1 MIDPRKRQLLQ
12 TLWTDGRLSR
22 WELHQKTGI
31 TPTRVGAAAD
41 ALLNEGLLRECTPE
55 VIGSGRP
62 RVPLEIDP
70 ARRHVIG
77 LAIVPGKVE
86 ACRLG
91 LRGTVIGR
99 PLAKSVADPSKL
111 ADAGAALISKLRSTE
126 TLGVGVSIPGFV
138 DPVER
143 TSLFSSAMGGGPTAT
158 LAPIYRAAG
167 NLPFVLENDM
177 HALAARWLLTHR
189 ADQHHDVLLVYIAD
203 GRFGAAMLIAGRP
216 NSGCAIGGNE
226 LGHSRFPIPTK
237 KCFCGHTGCL
247 ERIVSTDFLQGQDRI
262 LKTSKSA
269 ARWPADSTLSDRI
282 AKFEQ
287 TGNDLALDNVMGYLA
302 LALGNAVNFVRPHR
316 LVLVSQFVRN
326 VAFAQSMSRMTRA
339 MVLPGMVERVAF
351 DSWDQPARGSAETA
365 AWLGMAELLYGGWN

>member
-1 MIDPRKRQLLQ
+1 
-12 TLWTDGRLSR
+12 
-22 WELHQKTGI
+22 
-31 TPTRVGAAAD
+31 
-41 ALLNEGLLRECTPE
+41 
-55 VIGSGRP
+55 
-62 RVPLEIDP
+62 
-70 ARRHVIG
+70 VIG
-77 LAIVPGKVE
+77 LALVPGKVE

-99 PLAKSVADPSKL
+99 PLSKTVADPSKL
-111 ADAGAALISKLRSTE
+111 VDAGAALLSKLRNTE

-138 DPVER
+138 DPIER
-143 TSLFSSAMGGGPTAT
+143 TSLFSSALGGGPTAT
-158 LAPIYRAAG
+158 LAPIYRAVG
-167 NLPFVLENDM
+167 NLPIVLENDM

-189 ADQHHDVLLVYIAD
+189 ADQQHDVLLVYIAD

-226 LGHSRFPIPTK
+226 LGHSRFPIATK

-247 ERIVSTDFLQGQDRI
+247 ERI
-262 LKTSKSA
+262 
-269 ARWPADSTLSDRI
+269 

-287 TGNDLALDNVMGYLA
+287 TGDDIALDNVMGYLA

-326 VAFAQSMSRMTRA
+326 VTFAETMSRLTRA
-339 MVLPGMVERVAF
+339 MVLPGMVERVSF